1 VSAAREMRQGWR
13 ELAGAAIGLGCG
25 IGAYTPVSS
34 LFFRALEN
42 EFGWSKTAGSVAFVA
57 LPITALVLP
66 FAGLVLDRYG
76 VRRVAACAALLLALC
91 LFLLSG
97 MDGSLP
103 LFYALFIAMNVVGSV
118 TGPISYTRAV
128 AARFERA
135 RGLALALALLGIA
148 TAGMLLPV
156 VLGPMLSAGRWRSGY
171 VLLAALALGGGLLA
185 CALIRSAPARVP
197 ARVADAGA
205 GPGLTLAQAAR
216 TRPFWCLALAVCCVS
231 AGSIG
236 FVSQFQSVMI
246 ESGLPAPTALRLL
259 SVLSASVFVS
269 RIAVGWALDRFRP
282 EFAAAATMALPAAG
296 VALWLALPGQVP
308 LATLAVV
315 LIGASIG
322 AEMDLLSYF
331 CARDFGLRHF
341 SAVYGGL
348 AVFFYLGMGGG
359 AVLYGVLH
367 DRTGAYLAALLASA
381 VLFLAAAG
389 FFLALRPPAGARVP
403 APEAGEHA

>member
-1 VSAAREMRQGWR
+1 MRRGWR
-13 ELAGAAIGLGCG
+13 ELVGAAIGLGCG

-42 EFGWSKTAGSVAFVA
+42 DFGWSKTAGSVAFLA

-66 FAGLVLDRYG
+66 FAGLLLDRYG
-76 VRRVAACAALLLALC
+76 VRRVALCAALMLALC

-103 LFYALFIAMNVVGSV
+103 RFYVLFIAMNIVGSV

-128 AARFERA
+128 AGRFDRA

-148 TAGMLLPV
+148 AAGMVLPV
-156 VLGPMLSAGRWRSGY
+156 ILGPMLAAGRWRAGY
-171 VLLAALALGGGLLA
+171 LLLAALALGGGLLA

-197 ARVADAGA
+197 AHVGSDEARR
-205 GPGLTLAQAAR
+205 GLTLAQSAR
-216 TRPFWCLALAVCCVS
+216 TRSFWWLALAVCCVS

-246 ESGLPAPTALRLL
+246 ESGLPATTALRLL

-282 EFAAAATMALPAAG
+282 EFAAAATMLLPAAG
-296 VALWLALPGQVP
+296 VGLWLALPGQIP

-322 AEMDLLSYF
+322 AEMDLLSFF

-367 DRTGAYLAALLASA
+367 DRTGAYLVALLASA

-389 FFLALRPPAGARVP
+389 FFLALRPAAGGCSAL
-403 APEAGEHA
+403 APEANEHV